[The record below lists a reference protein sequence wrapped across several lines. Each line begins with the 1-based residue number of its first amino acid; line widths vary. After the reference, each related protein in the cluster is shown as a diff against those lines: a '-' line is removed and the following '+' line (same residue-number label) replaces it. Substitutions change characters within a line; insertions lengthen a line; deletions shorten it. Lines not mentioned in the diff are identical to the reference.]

1 MEREEIDS
9 RAIRSIGYDPSS
21 ETLEIEFRTGRVYT
35 YEHVP
40 PSVHDW
46 LRKIRNKGGFVTRV
60 LEPKYHGREVRAEAP
75 PELDLEAALRA
86 SLDD

>member
-9 RAIRSIGYDPSS
+9 RAIRSIGYDPIS
-21 ETLEIEFRTGRVYT
+21 ETLEIEFRSGRVYA
-35 YEHVP
+35 YEKVP
-40 PSVHDW
+40 SSVHAW
-46 LRKIRNKGGFVTRV
+46 LRKIRNKGGFVTRI
-60 LEPKYHGREVRAEAP
+60 LEPKYHGREVHPDLP